1 MKIKTTASAIL
12 AMTTVLSTFGLAFTK
27 SAEAAPRTFSCKMES
42 GAWTTVVNE
51 SGKPERQ
58 LIRWTSD
65 LGASVG
71 YTPERR
77 CNEVTNRMNSFFSN
91 SGQFITHGIYNGQK
105 VICATDR
112 LGKDCLNLLYTVQP
126 KDDPKAVLK
135 DLFRVNSR
143 NVGNAPVRERLCA
156 ATKTYLSVDDLL
168 AGKTIFAREACS
180 VR

>member
-12 AMTTVLSTFGLAFTK
+12 AMATVLSTFGLAFTK
-27 SAEAAPRTFSCKMES
+27 SAEAAPRTFSCKMVE

-51 SGKPERQ
+51 SGKPENQ

-65 LGASVG
+65 LGARVG

-77 CNEVTNRMNSFFSN
+77 CNEVTNRMNSYFSN
-91 SGQFITHGIYNGQK
+91 SGQYITHGMLNGQK

-112 LGKDCLNLLYTVQP
+112 LGKHCLNLLYTVQP
-126 KDDPKAVLK
+126 KDDSKAVLK
-135 DLFRVNSR
+135 DLFRVNNR
-143 NVGNAPVRERLCA
+143 NVGNDPVRERLCA

-168 AGKTIFAREACS
+168 AGKTVFAEEFCS